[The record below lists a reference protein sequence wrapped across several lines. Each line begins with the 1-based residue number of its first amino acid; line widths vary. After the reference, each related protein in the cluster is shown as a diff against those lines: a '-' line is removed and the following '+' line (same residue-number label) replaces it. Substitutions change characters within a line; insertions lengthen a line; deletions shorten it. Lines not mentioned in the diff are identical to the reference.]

1 MNLLKA
7 LARLPLIVCVKEFDM
22 TFFEAVAKCYRKYF
36 SFKGR
41 APRSEYWWFFLLSFL
56 FAWPLLL
63 SEFEEGLWFSIL
75 SFVYFMLTISV
86 VIPGA
91 AVWARRMH
99 DVGRS
104 GWSWLFFFLPVVGAI
119 MVFRWLTKKGD
130 EGENRFGLP
139 DDLPF
144 VVTATNSDKK

>member
-1 MNLLKA
+1 
-7 LARLPLIVCVKEFDM
+7 M

-41 APRSEYWWFFLLSFL
+41 ASRSEYWWFFLLGFL

-86 VIPGA
+86 LIPGA
-91 AVWARRMH
+91 AVWTRRMH
-99 DVGRS
+99 DIEKS
-104 GWSWLFFFLPVVGAI
+104 GWSWLLILIPVIGWVI
-119 MVFRWLTKKGD
+119 IFRRLTKKGD
-130 EGENRFGLP
+130 ESENKYGLP
-139 DDLPF
+139 DDVPF
-144 VVTATNSDKK
+144 TKANVEEVKQ